1 MRLQCVHAAQGFCF
15 IISPLPYRSVL
26 YSIQSVYI
34 KRNWRPLLDGRIVPV
49 LLLFLFQGR
58 HANFLNGGGWW
69 INKSKTTDSVIS
81 SIARTPSI
89 YIVLSLSY
97 ALIINVTHVH
107 NPRRLH
113 SSADISTTQRNVV
126 RLPLPSSFS
135 VCPVNFSAMPIPLR
149 ADLAEPRLPLIPRTV
164 TQFISLGNKFVFVPF
179 VLSPQYNTRDDDTRY
194 QIFDQ

>member
-1 MRLQCVHAAQGFCF
+1 MYYIKQERSTNKSINEEKMRLQCVHAAQGFCF

-26 YSIQSVYI
+26 YSIQSAYI

-49 LLLFLFQGR
+49 LLFLFQGR

-135 VCPVNFSAMPIPLR
+135 VCP
-149 ADLAEPRLPLIPRTV
+149 
-164 TQFISLGNKFVFVPF
+164 
-179 VLSPQYNTRDDDTRY
+179 
-194 QIFDQ
+194 